1 MKALVLAIVT
11 LLMSAATGG
20 TEVDS
25 SERVTL
31 CRLVKDGIQMNGR
44 QVRMT
49 VIYSTDLLEH
59 TSITDPRCPRSYAV
73 SYDDPNHPEDPSL
86 ASFNRAV
93 EGQYDDLSERKFL
106 IDLTGI
112 FMWRRSA
119 IPHGAIIFR
128 KIWSFKPVQR
138 TKNDH

>member
-1 MKALVLAIVT
+1 MRAPVLAIVT
-11 LLMSAATGG
+11 LLMSAATVG

-25 SERVTL
+25 SERATL
-31 CRLVKDGIQMNGR
+31 CSLVKGGIQMNER

-59 TSITDPRCPRSYAV
+59 TTITDPRCPRSYAV
-73 SYDDPNHPEDPSL
+73 PYDDQNHPEDPSL

-106 IDLTGI
+106 IDVTGI
-112 FMWRRSA
+112 FMWRTSET
-119 IPHGAIIFR
+119 PHGAIVFR
-128 KIWSFKPVQR
+128 KIWSFKPIQR
-138 TKNDH
+138 TKNQ